1 MMDPIDKSILVST
14 YSAQFESI
22 PNPYE
27 YVKNRSIIP
36 KEVFESR
43 IKKLRDLGFIERSEI
58 ALTFLGRESIKVV
71 LVGGVF
77 DILHPG
83 HLHTLKAAKSYGDVL
98 VVVVARSSTALK
110 INKSRIIYHDEMQR
124 KELVSS
130 IRCVDIAMV
139 GFEGT
144 LYKTVEYVKPDIIAL
159 GYDQAHGEKEI
170 ALNCRKRGLNIQVVR
185 LNTPI
190 PRIKSSS
197 LKQELGSSI
206 YDI

>member
-1 MMDPIDKSILVST
+1 MMDPIDKSILVSI
-14 YSAQFESI
+14 YSAQLESV

-27 YVKNRSIIP
+27 YVKKRSITP
-36 KEVFESR
+36 NDLFESR
-43 IKKLRDLGFIERSEI
+43 LKKLRDLGFIERSEI
-58 ALTFLGRESIKVV
+58 PLTFLGRESIKVV

-83 HLHTLKAAKSYGDVL
+83 HLHTLKAAKAYGDVL

-110 INKSRIIYHDEMQR
+110 INKSRIIYHDEIQR

-130 IRCVDIAMV
+130 IRFVDIAIV

-170 ALNCRKRGLNIQVVR
+170 ALNCRKRGLNVQVVR

>member
-1 MMDPIDKSILVST
+1 MMDPIDKSILVSI
-14 YSAQFESI
+14 YSAKFESI

-27 YVKNRSIIP
+27 NTKNRPIIP
-36 KEVFESR
+36 KELFESR
-43 IKKLRDLGFIERSEI
+43 INKLRNLGFIERSEI

-110 INKSRIIYHDEMQR
+110 INKSRIIYHDEIQR

-130 IRCVDIAMV
+130 IRCVDIAIV

-197 LKQELGSSI
+197 LKQELGASI

>member
-1 MMDPIDKSILVST
+1 MMDPIDKSILVSI
-14 YSAQFESI
+14 YSAQFESV

-27 YVKNRSIIP
+27 YVRNRSIIP
-36 KEVFESR
+36 SELFESR
-43 IKKLRDLGFIERSEI
+43 LKKLRDLGFIERTEI
-58 ALTFLGRESIKVV
+58 PLTFLGRESIKVV

-110 INKSRIIYHDEMQR
+110 INKSRIIYHDELQR

-130 IRCVDIAMV
+130 IRFVDIAMV

-144 LYKTVEYVKPDIIAL
+144 LYKTVEHVKPDIIAL

-170 ALNCRKRGLNIQVVR
+170 ALNCRRRGLNVQVVR

>member
-1 MMDPIDKSILVST
+1 MMDPIDKSILVSI
-14 YSAQFESI
+14 YSAQFESV

-27 YVKNRSIIP
+27 SVRNRLIIP
-36 KEVFESR
+36 SELFESR
-43 IKKLRDLGFIERSEI
+43 LKKLRDLGFIERTDI
-58 ALTFLGRESIKVV
+58 PLTFLGRESIKVV

-110 INKSRIIYHDEMQR
+110 INKSRLIYHDEVER
-124 KELVSS
+124 RELVSS
-130 IRCVDIAMV
+130 IRFVDIAMI

-170 ALNCRKRGLNIQVVR
+170 ALNCRRRGLNVQVIR
-185 LNTPI
+185 LKTPN

>member
-1 MMDPIDKSILVST
+1 M
-14 YSAQFESI
+14 
-22 PNPYE
+22 
-27 YVKNRSIIP
+27 
-36 KEVFESR
+36 
-43 IKKLRDLGFIERSEI
+43 
-58 ALTFLGRESIKVV
+58 
-71 LVGGVF
+71 
-77 DILHPG
+77 
-83 HLHTLKAAKSYGDVL
+83 
-98 VVVVARSSTALK
+98 K
-110 INKSRIIYHDEMQR
+110 INKSRIIYHDEIQR

-130 IRCVDIAMV
+130 IRCVDIAIV

>member
-1 MMDPIDKSILVST
+1 MMDPIDKSILVSI
-14 YSAQFESI
+14 YSAQLESV

-27 YVKNRSIIP
+27 YVKKRSMTP
-36 KEVFESR
+36 NDLFESR
-43 IKKLRDLGFIERSEI
+43 LKKLRDLGFIERSEI
-58 ALTFLGRESIKVV
+58 PLTFLGRESIKVV

-83 HLHTLKAAKSYGDVL
+83 HLHTLKAAKAYGDVL

-110 INKSRIIYHDEMQR
+110 INKSRIIYHDEIQR

-130 IRCVDIAMV
+130 IRFVDIAMV

-170 ALNCRKRGLNIQVVR
+170 ALNCRKRGLNVQVVR

>member
-1 MMDPIDKSILVST
+1 MMDPIDKSILVSI
-14 YSAQFESI
+14 YSAKFESI

-27 YVKNRSIIP
+27 YAKNRSLIP
-36 KEVFESR
+36 KELFESR
-43 IKKLRDLGFIERSEI
+43 INKLRNLGFIERSEI

-110 INKSRIIYHDEMQR
+110 INKLRIIYHDEIQR

-130 IRCVDIAMV
+130 IRCVDIAIV

-170 ALNCRKRGLNIQVVR
+170 AMNCRKRGLNVQVVR

>member
-1 MMDPIDKSILVST
+1 MMEPIDKSILISI
-14 YSAQFESI
+14 YSAQFV
-22 PNPYE
+22 PNADPLD
-27 YVKNRSIIP
+27 YVKNRS
-36 KEVFESR
+36 VFPNELLDAR
-43 IKKLRDLGFIERSEI
+43 LKKLQNLGFIEKSEI
-58 ALTFLGRESIKVV
+58 PLTFLGRESIKVV

-110 INKSRIIYHDEMQR
+110 INKSRIIYHDEIQR
-124 KELVSS
+124 RELVSS
-130 IRCVDIAMV
+130 IKFVDIAIV

-144 LYKTVEYVKPDIIAL
+144 LFETVEYVKPDIIAL

-170 ALNCRKRGLNIQVVR
+170 ALNCRKRGLNVQVVR
-185 LNTPI
+185 LNTPS

>member
-1 MMDPIDKSILVST
+1 MMDPIDKSILVSI
-14 YSAQFESI
+14 YSAQLESV

-36 KEVFESR
+36 NDLFESR
-43 IKKLRDLGFIERSEI
+43 LKKLRDLGFIERSEI
-58 ALTFLGRESIKVV
+58 PLTFLGRESIKVV

-83 HLHTLKAAKSYGDVL
+83 HLHTLKAAKAYGDVL

-110 INKSRIIYHDEMQR
+110 INKSRIIYHDEIQR

-130 IRCVDIAMV
+130 IRFVDIAMV

-170 ALNCRKRGLNIQVVR
+170 ALNCRKRGLNVQVVR

>member
-1 MMDPIDKSILVST
+1 MMDPIDKSILVSI
-14 YSAQFESI
+14 YSAQLESV

-27 YVKNRSIIP
+27 YVKKRSMTP
-36 KEVFESR
+36 NDLFESR
-43 IKKLRDLGFIERSEI
+43 LKKLRDLGFIERSEI
-58 ALTFLGRESIKVV
+58 PLTFLGRESIKVV

-110 INKSRIIYHDEMQR
+110 INKSRIIYHDEIQR

-170 ALNCRKRGLNIQVVR
+170 ALNCRKRGLNVQVVR

>member
-1 MMDPIDKSILVST
+1 MMDPIDKSILVAL
-14 YSAQFESI
+14 YSAQFEPNADPFEFIKNKLNI
-22 PNPYE
+22 PDE
-27 YVKNRSIIP
+27 LFDSGV
-36 KEVFESR
+36 
-43 IKKLRDLGFIERSEI
+43 KKLQDLGFIESSEI
-58 ALTFLGRESIKVV
+58 SLTFLGRESIKVV

-110 INKSRIIYHDEMQR
+110 INKSRLIYHDELQR

-130 IRCVDIAMV
+130 IRFVDIALV

-144 LYKTVEYVKPDIIAL
+144 LYETVEYVKPDIIAL

-170 ALNCRKRGLNIQVVR
+170 ALNCRKLGLNVQVIR
-185 LNTPI
+185 LNTPT

>member
-1 MMDPIDKSILVST
+1 MDPIDKSILVSI
-14 YSAQFESI
+14 YSAKFESI
-22 PNPYE
+22 SNPYE
-27 YVKNRSIIP
+27 NTKNRPIIP
-36 KEVFESR
+36 KELFESR
-43 IKKLRDLGFIERSEI
+43 INKLRNLGFIERSEI

-110 INKSRIIYHDEMQR
+110 INKSRIIYHDEIQR

-130 IRCVDIAMV
+130 IRCVDIAIV

-197 LKQELGSSI
+197 LKQELGASI

>member
-1 MMDPIDKSILVST
+1 MMDPIDKSILVSI
-14 YSAQFESI
+14 YSAQLESV

-27 YVKNRSIIP
+27 YVKKRSITP
-36 KEVFESR
+36 NDLFESR
-43 IKKLRDLGFIERSEI
+43 LKKLRDLGFIERSEI
-58 ALTFLGRESIKVV
+58 PLTFLGRESIKVV

-83 HLHTLKAAKSYGDVL
+83 HLHTLKAAKAYGDVL

-110 INKSRIIYHDEMQR
+110 INKSRIIYHDEIQR

-130 IRCVDIAMV
+130 IRFVDIAMV

-170 ALNCRKRGLNIQVVR
+170 ALNCRKRGLNVQVVR

>member
-1 MMDPIDKSILVST
+1 
-14 YSAQFESI
+14 
-22 PNPYE
+22 
-27 YVKNRSIIP
+27 
-36 KEVFESR
+36 
-43 IKKLRDLGFIERSEI
+43 
-58 ALTFLGRESIKVV
+58 
-71 LVGGVF
+71 
-77 DILHPG
+77 
-83 HLHTLKAAKSYGDVL
+83 
-98 VVVVARSSTALK
+98 
-110 INKSRIIYHDEMQR
+110 
-124 KELVSS
+124 
-130 IRCVDIAMV
+130 MV

-170 ALNCRKRGLNIQVVR
+170 ALNCRKRGLNVQVVR

>member
-1 MMDPIDKSILVST
+1 MDPIDKSILVSI
-14 YSAQFESI
+14 YSTQFESVLK
-22 PNPYE
+22 PYD
-27 YVKNRSIIP
+27 YLRNRSVIP
-36 KEVFESR
+36 EELFESR
-43 IKKLRDLGFIERSEI
+43 VKKLRDLGFIEEPDIS
-58 ALTFLGRESIKVV
+58 LSFLGRESIKVV

-83 HLHTLKAAKSYGDVL
+83 HVHTLKAAKSYGDVL
-98 VVVVARSSTALK
+98 VVVIARSSTALK
-110 INKSRIIYHDEMQR
+110 INQSRIIYHDEVQR
-124 KELVSS
+124 RELVSS
-130 IRCVDIAMV
+130 VRFVDLALV

-144 LYKTVEYVKPDIIAL
+144 LYQTVEYVKPDIIAL

-170 ALNCRKRGLNIQVVR
+170 AMNCRKRGLNVQVIR

>member
-1 MMDPIDKSILVST
+1 MDPIDKSILVSI
-14 YSAQFESI
+14 YSTQFESV
-22 PNPYE
+22 PKPYD
-27 YVKNRSIIP
+27 YLRNRSVIP
-36 KEVFESR
+36 EELFESR
-43 IKKLRDLGFIERSEI
+43 VKKLRDLGLIEEPDIS
-58 ALTFLGRESIKVV
+58 LSFLGRESIKVV

-83 HLHTLKAAKSYGDVL
+83 HVHTLKAAKSYGDVL

-110 INKSRIIYHDEMQR
+110 INQSRIIYHDEVQR
-124 KELVSS
+124 RELVSS
-130 IRCVDIAMV
+130 VRFVDLALV

-144 LYKTVEYVKPDIIAL
+144 LYQTVEYVKPDIIAL

-170 ALNCRKRGLNIQVVR
+170 AMNCRKRGLNVQVIR

>member
-1 MMDPIDKSILVST
+1 MMEPIDKSILISI
-14 YSAQFESI
+14 YSAQFE
-22 PNPYE
+22 PNTDPFD
-27 YVKNRSIIP
+27 YVKNRSNIP
-36 KEVFESR
+36 NELLDAR
-43 IKKLRDLGFIERSEI
+43 LKKLQNLGFIERSEI
-58 ALTFLGRESIKVV
+58 PLTFLGRESIKVV

-110 INKSRIIYHDEMQR
+110 INKSRIIYHDELQR
-124 KELVSS
+124 RELVAS
-130 IRCVDIAMV
+130 IKLVDIAIV

-170 ALNCRKRGLNIQVVR
+170 ALNCRKRGLNVQVVR
-185 LNTPI
+185 LNTPT

>member
-1 MMDPIDKSILVST
+1 MDPIDKSILVSI
-14 YSAQFESI
+14 YSAQLESV

-27 YVKNRSIIP
+27 YVKKKSMTPNDL
-36 KEVFESR
+36 FESR
-43 IKKLRDLGFIERSEI
+43 LKKLRDLGFIERSEI
-58 ALTFLGRESIKVV
+58 PLTFLGRESIKVV

-83 HLHTLKAAKSYGDVL
+83 HLHTLKAAKAYGDVL

-110 INKSRIIYHDEMQR
+110 INKSRIIYHDEIQR

-130 IRCVDIAMV
+130 IRFVDIAMV

-170 ALNCRKRGLNIQVVR
+170 ALNCRKRGLNVQVVR

>member
-1 MMDPIDKSILVST
+1 MMDPIDKSILVSI
-14 YSAQFESI
+14 YSAQFESV

-27 YVKNRSIIP
+27 YVRNRSLIP
-36 KEVFESR
+36 GELFESR
-43 IKKLRDLGFIERSEI
+43 LNKLRDLGFIERKEI
-58 ALTFLGRESIKVV
+58 PLTFLGRESIKVV

-83 HLHTLKAAKSYGDVL
+83 HLHTLKTAKSYGDVL

-110 INKSRIIYHDEMQR
+110 INKSRLIYHDEVQR
-124 KELVSS
+124 RELVSS
-130 IRCVDIAMV
+130 IRFVDIAIV
-139 GFEGT
+139 GFEGN

-170 ALNCRKRGLNIQVVR
+170 ALNCRRRGLNIQVIR
-185 LNTPI
+185 LNTPN

>member
-1 MMDPIDKSILVST
+1 MMDPIDKSILVSI
-14 YSAQFESI
+14 YSAQLESV

-27 YVKNRSIIP
+27 YVKKKSMTPNDL
-36 KEVFESR
+36 FESR
-43 IKKLRDLGFIERSEI
+43 LKKLRDLGFIERSEI
-58 ALTFLGRESIKVV
+58 PLTFLGRESIKVV

-83 HLHTLKAAKSYGDVL
+83 HLHTLKAAKAYGDVL

-110 INKSRIIYHDEMQR
+110 INKSRIIYHDEIQR

-130 IRCVDIAMV
+130 IRFVDIAMV

-170 ALNCRKRGLNIQVVR
+170 ALNCRKRGLNVQVVR